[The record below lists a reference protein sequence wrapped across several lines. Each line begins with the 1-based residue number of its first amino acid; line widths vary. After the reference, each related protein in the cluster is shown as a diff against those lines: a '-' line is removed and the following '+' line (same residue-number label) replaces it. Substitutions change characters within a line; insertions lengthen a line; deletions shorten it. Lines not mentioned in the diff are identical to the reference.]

1 MRYVGALLIG
11 LAFAS
16 HALADEGM
24 EKPILVL
31 DTGGH
36 TAAVRKVLFTPDG
49 KKLIS
54 VSDDKTV
61 RIWDVT
67 SGEPLRTFR
76 LPTQKGPMGR
86 IDAAALSPDGRTL
99 AVGARPRGTGVG
111 SQIYIIQFES
121 GEVKQTF
128 RDHRARALVTSLAFS
143 PDGGKLASGSRDGTA
158 RIWDVIGG
166 RCERV
171 IQGHTDIVSGVAFSP
186 DGHRL
191 ATASHDSTGRVW
203 SVVTGKAEATLRGH
217 EKPVLCVAW
226 RPDGKVIATSSA
238 DRTVRNWAPDG
249 MAYQGVDARDN
260 AVTYLQFTSDSRNL
274 LYIWGEP
281 ESIKCG
287 AELLDLSPGQRSV
300 RFAQQTPSVLVGA
313 LSPDNALVATSGGHD
328 HEIYLWRTVDAM
340 PLHRLAGRGRMA
352 WSVAWGRDGKTIA
365 WGQTSKFTSINDRGP
380 LERTFCLADLEFA
393 GGLDATFLRAQV
405 ARGTLALQQSGPS
418 SLVVRHSISV
428 DCHVL
433 MLDASPLRGFTVLH
447 DDHIVVVAPRIMGA
461 WIRRSPEVKEII
473 LGNFDDFEKQEP
485 RERVIPSRLSVY
497 GSCLHGEESDDDEI
511 TAVAPSLNGRL
522 LLSATTD
529 QTLRIWNEI
538 DSSNPD
544 NSNYGELIL
553 SLFFAGDEW
562 IAWTPKGY
570 YAASSGG
577 EQLTGW
583 HINNGRDA
591 MASYY
596 PASQFR
602 KTLYRPDVIKRLL
615 DTGSLRKA
623 WPTLT
628 PRPGSGPYRPRSPG
642 PFRPSL
648 SSPHPPLQGTG
659 RRQDARR
666 PGGRQQ
672 RRLEPRHRASAP
684 PRRPPRARRSQGLPV
699 PRLGEVRA
707 RWTVEVPPGSHRLT
721 VQADSAVSKA
731 ISEPVEVTASAGP
744 GPAKVLGGTLYIL
757 AVGIND
763 YSDKRLVKLDCA
775 VPDAGR
781 SRGLLDQQPSPL
793 SRRGQ
798 GQALARRPGH
808 SREHPRRASPLDQG
822 REDRRRRRGLLRRP
836 W

>member
-1 MRYVGALLIG
+1 MN
-11 LAFAS
+11 
-16 HALADEGM
+16 
-24 EKPILVL
+24 
-31 DTGGH
+31 
-36 TAAVRKVLFTPDG
+36 
-49 KKLIS
+49 
-54 VSDDKTV
+54 
-61 RIWDVT
+61 
-67 SGEPLRTFR
+67 
-76 LPTQKGPMGR
+76 Q
-86 IDAAALSPDGRTL
+86 SP
-99 AVGARPRGTGVG
+99 
-111 SQIYIIQFES
+111 S
-121 GEVKQTF
+121 
-128 RDHRARALVTSLAFS
+128 
-143 PDGGKLASGSRDGTA
+143 
-158 RIWDVIGG
+158 
-166 RCERV
+166 
-171 IQGHTDIVSGVAFSP
+171 
-186 DGHRL
+186 
-191 ATASHDSTGRVW
+191 
-203 SVVTGKAEATLRGH
+203 
-217 EKPVLCVAW
+217 
-226 RPDGKVIATSSA
+226 
-238 DRTVRNWAPDG
+238 
-249 MAYQGVDARDN
+249 
-260 AVTYLQFTSDSRNL
+260 
-274 LYIWGEP
+274 
-281 ESIKCG
+281 KCC

-522 LLSATTD
+522 LLSASTD

-544 NSNYGELIL
+544 DSNYGELIL

-591 MASYY
+591 MASFY

-623 WPTLT
+623 LADADAAAGKRTIQTEIARALPPKLVITTPATARAQVDGKTLDVQAVA
-628 PRPGSGPYRPRSPG
+628 
-642 PFRPSL
+642 
-648 SSPHPPLQGTG
+648 SSVGLNPVTG
-659 RRQDARR
+659 LRLLLD
-666 PGGRQQ
+666 GR
-672 RRLEPRHRASAP
+672 
-684 PRRPPRARRSQGLPV
+684 PV
-699 PRLGEVRA
+699 PDAVKAFPSPALGEVRA

-775 VPDAGR
+775 VPDAR
-781 SRGLLDQQPSPL
+781 ALREAFLTNSRRLFPGGVKAKLLLDGEAT
-793 SRRGQ
+793 RENI
-798 GQALARRPGH
+798 LA
-808 SREHPRRASPLDQG
+808 E
-822 REDRRRRRGLLRRP
+822 LRRLTRAVKTGDVAVVFYAGHGDSKIEGQFFLVP
-836 W
+836 FDASLDAHAGVVT